1 VFRRAVEYLRVQEQ
15 IAMLKCAVE
24 LYGLPSEITSQ
35 RKVEMELQDGADMAD
50 VIGELKKQIPG
61 LEGPVIVK
69 GQNKLTPYFAFN
81 VNGRFYFEDG
91 GNLRIKKGDRIAL
104 LSVATGG

>member
-1 VFRRAVEYLRVQEQ
+1 
-15 IAMLKCAVE
+15 MLECAVE
-24 LYGLPSEITSQ
+24 IYGLPYEITSL
-35 RKVEMELQDGADMAD
+35 RKVEMELPDGAGMVD
-50 VIGELKKQIPG
+50 VIAELKKQIPG

-69 GQNKLTPYFAFN
+69 GQNKLTEHFAFN

-91 GNLRIKKGDRIAL
+91 GNLRINESDHIAL